1 MCAYC
6 GIALRSPCS
15 AQALGGLPWPPVRR
29 MRRTPTSAYFCDRF
43 THIVPTM
50 RSVSIA
56 EICSIWV
63 IALRSPCSAQALG
76 DHPWSP
82 VRRMRR
88 TLATA
93 IITRTGSLVL
103 GAKRGD
109 VFRRDRRRP
118 GAEARGDVIGEAG
131 DFRVGIGAAEGRH
144 GGARVGSL
152 QMRAG

>member
-1 MCAYC
+1 MMRLLRPPHG
-6 GIALRSPCS
+6 GIFLRSFRLHS
-15 AQALGGLPWPPVRR
+15 AHYARE
-29 MRRTPTSAYFCDRF
+29 TITK
-43 THIVPTM
+43 
-50 RSVSIA
+50 
-56 EICSIWV
+56 ICSLWV
-63 IALRSPCSAQALG
+63 IALRSPCSAQARG